1 MATVRKA
8 TYKGEGLWLNQRGN
22 VAEVFDTDGM
32 PYARLSTYVDGELP
46 PVGFFFC
53 KAYSENTEL
62 VEALITQGALQVV
75 GEPILLPPFGAKV
88 LIARIVELPQ

>member
-8 TYKGEGLWLNQRGN
+8 TYKGEALWLNQRGN

-32 PYARLSTYVDGELP
+32 PFARLSTYVDGELP

-53 KAYSENTEL
+53 KAYSENTDL
-62 VEALITQGALQVV
+62 VEALITQGALHVV
-75 GEPILLPPFGAKV
+75 GDPILLPPFGARV

>member
-22 VAEVFDTDGM
+22 FAEVFDTDGM
-32 PYARLSTYVDGELP
+32 PYARLSVYLKGEVP
-46 PVGFFFC
+46 PAGFFFC
-53 KAYSENTEL
+53 KAYSENADL
-62 VEALITQGALQVV
+62 VEALITQGALYVV
-75 GEPILLPPFGAKV
+75 GDPIVLPPFGSRV

>member
-32 PYARLSTYVDGELP
+32 PFARLSTYVDGELP

-62 VEALITQGALQVV
+62 VEALIAQGALHLV
-75 GEPILLPPFGAKV
+75 GEPILLPPFGARV